1 MVDTPTGPA
10 TQISAIPPLT
20 PEQYARLEIIK
31 ASLFRYEKA
40 DFWGQVKALTRY
52 VLDGTF
58 DGGF

>member
-1 MVDTPTGPA
+1 MNDTSTPQAPSFGAVPL
-10 TQISAIPPLT
+10 LT
-20 PEQYARLEIIK
+20 PEQHVRLEIIK
-31 ASLFRYEKA
+31 ACLSRYEKM